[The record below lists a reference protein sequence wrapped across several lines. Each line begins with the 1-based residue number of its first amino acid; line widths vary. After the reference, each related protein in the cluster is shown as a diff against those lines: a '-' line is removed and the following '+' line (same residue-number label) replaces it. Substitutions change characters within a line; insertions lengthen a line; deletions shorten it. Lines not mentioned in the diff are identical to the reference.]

1 MLNANDFKKKQ
12 IIFLF
17 TNEGDKL
24 SFLND
29 NIIVKNKEGGIKYQ
43 STCYRL
49 FMICVVGNISI
60 TSGLIQ
66 RSKKFGFSICLMTT
80 TFKVYEILGARMEG
94 NTLLRKHQYEYT
106 ENDIGRKIEQNKI
119 KNQSQILKNI
129 RGKNQIMKEGIE
141 LLDKMVVQ
149 LEQQLEYLEVMG
161 IEGNAA
167 RVYFSRVFDN
177 VDWKG
182 RKPRIKNDYV
192 NVTLDIGYTMLF
204 NIVDA
209 ILQVY
214 GFDTYYGVFHKCFYM
229 RKSLVCDLM
238 EPIRPVV
245 DYQVRKSINLGQCKE
260 NDFEVI
266 NNRWCL
272 KYKSNPQYIQFLM
285 NAILE
290 YKDDIFLYIQQY
302 YRFFMK
308 RKIELLMGLCVILCA
323 FVLARKGAVFVQSEQ
338 AKSAPVCIVVDAGH
352 GGDDP
357 GKIGIND
364 ALEKDINLQIALKLQ
379 KILEQN
385 NIKVVMTR
393 NTDAGLYSEG
403 ATNKKAEDMQKRCKI
418 IEDSNALFTVSIHQ
432 NSYTSPEIQGA
443 QVFYYGQSENGKK
456 LAEILQTALIEQVD
470 PDNHRAAK
478 ANESYY
484 LLKKTPTP
492 TVIVECG
499 FLSNPI
505 EAELLLQDDYQD
517 QLVNAIY
524 TGIKTYLGDELP
536 QNESS

>member
-12 IIFLF
+12 IVFLF

-266 NNRWCL
+266 NNRWSL

-308 RKIELLMGLCVILCA
+308 RKSVSEIP
-323 FVLARKGAVFVQSEQ
+323 VF
-338 AKSAPVCIVVDAGH
+338 
-352 GGDDP
+352 
-357 GKIGIND
+357 
-364 ALEKDINLQIALKLQ
+364 
-379 KILEQN
+379 
-385 NIKVVMTR
+385 
-393 NTDAGLYSEG
+393 
-403 ATNKKAEDMQKRCKI
+403 I
-418 IEDSNALFTVSIHQ
+418 IH
-432 NSYTSPEIQGA
+432 
-443 QVFYYGQSENGKK
+443 
-456 LAEILQTALIEQVD
+456 
-470 PDNHRAAK
+470 
-478 ANESYY
+478 
-484 LLKKTPTP
+484 
-492 TVIVECG
+492 
-499 FLSNPI
+499 
-505 EAELLLQDDYQD
+505 
-517 QLVNAIY
+517 
-524 TGIKTYLGDELP
+524 
-536 QNESS
+536 

>member
-12 IIFLF
+12 IVFLF

-49 FMICVVGNISI
+49 FMICVVGNISR

-308 RKIELLMGLCVILCA
+308 RKSVSEIP
-323 FVLARKGAVFVQSEQ
+323 VF
-338 AKSAPVCIVVDAGH
+338 
-352 GGDDP
+352 
-357 GKIGIND
+357 
-364 ALEKDINLQIALKLQ
+364 
-379 KILEQN
+379 
-385 NIKVVMTR
+385 
-393 NTDAGLYSEG
+393 
-403 ATNKKAEDMQKRCKI
+403 I
-418 IEDSNALFTVSIHQ
+418 IH
-432 NSYTSPEIQGA
+432 
-443 QVFYYGQSENGKK
+443 
-456 LAEILQTALIEQVD
+456 
-470 PDNHRAAK
+470 
-478 ANESYY
+478 
-484 LLKKTPTP
+484 
-492 TVIVECG
+492 
-499 FLSNPI
+499 
-505 EAELLLQDDYQD
+505 
-517 QLVNAIY
+517 
-524 TGIKTYLGDELP
+524 
-536 QNESS
+536 

>member
-1 MLNANDFKKKQ
+1 MEVRTILH
-12 IIFLF
+12 ISLHIRL
-17 TNEGDKL
+17 TEV
-24 SFLND
+24 
-29 NIIVKNKEGGIKYQ
+29 IVKNKEGGIKYQ

-308 RKIELLMGLCVILCA
+308 RKSVSEIP
-323 FVLARKGAVFVQSEQ
+323 VF
-338 AKSAPVCIVVDAGH
+338 
-352 GGDDP
+352 
-357 GKIGIND
+357 
-364 ALEKDINLQIALKLQ
+364 
-379 KILEQN
+379 
-385 NIKVVMTR
+385 
-393 NTDAGLYSEG
+393 
-403 ATNKKAEDMQKRCKI
+403 I
-418 IEDSNALFTVSIHQ
+418 IH
-432 NSYTSPEIQGA
+432 
-443 QVFYYGQSENGKK
+443 
-456 LAEILQTALIEQVD
+456 
-470 PDNHRAAK
+470 
-478 ANESYY
+478 
-484 LLKKTPTP
+484 
-492 TVIVECG
+492 
-499 FLSNPI
+499 
-505 EAELLLQDDYQD
+505 
-517 QLVNAIY
+517 
-524 TGIKTYLGDELP
+524 
-536 QNESS
+536 

>member
-12 IIFLF
+12 IVFLF
-17 TNEGDKL
+17 TNECDKL

-308 RKIELLMGLCVILCA
+308 RKSVSEIP
-323 FVLARKGAVFVQSEQ
+323 VF
-338 AKSAPVCIVVDAGH
+338 
-352 GGDDP
+352 
-357 GKIGIND
+357 
-364 ALEKDINLQIALKLQ
+364 
-379 KILEQN
+379 
-385 NIKVVMTR
+385 
-393 NTDAGLYSEG
+393 
-403 ATNKKAEDMQKRCKI
+403 I
-418 IEDSNALFTVSIHQ
+418 IH
-432 NSYTSPEIQGA
+432 
-443 QVFYYGQSENGKK
+443 
-456 LAEILQTALIEQVD
+456 
-470 PDNHRAAK
+470 
-478 ANESYY
+478 
-484 LLKKTPTP
+484 
-492 TVIVECG
+492 
-499 FLSNPI
+499 
-505 EAELLLQDDYQD
+505 
-517 QLVNAIY
+517 
-524 TGIKTYLGDELP
+524 
-536 QNESS
+536 

>member
-12 IIFLF
+12 IVFLF

-66 RSKKFGFSICLMTT
+66 RSKKFGFSICLMTS

-260 NDFEVI
+260 NDFEVV

-308 RKIELLMGLCVILCA
+308 RKSVSEIP
-323 FVLARKGAVFVQSEQ
+323 VF
-338 AKSAPVCIVVDAGH
+338 
-352 GGDDP
+352 
-357 GKIGIND
+357 
-364 ALEKDINLQIALKLQ
+364 
-379 KILEQN
+379 
-385 NIKVVMTR
+385 
-393 NTDAGLYSEG
+393 
-403 ATNKKAEDMQKRCKI
+403 I
-418 IEDSNALFTVSIHQ
+418 IH
-432 NSYTSPEIQGA
+432 
-443 QVFYYGQSENGKK
+443 
-456 LAEILQTALIEQVD
+456 
-470 PDNHRAAK
+470 
-478 ANESYY
+478 
-484 LLKKTPTP
+484 
-492 TVIVECG
+492 
-499 FLSNPI
+499 
-505 EAELLLQDDYQD
+505 
-517 QLVNAIY
+517 
-524 TGIKTYLGDELP
+524 
-536 QNESS
+536 

>member
-12 IIFLF
+12 IVFLF

-80 TFKVYEILGARMEG
+80 TSKMYEILGARMEG

-260 NDFEVI
+260 NDFEVV

-308 RKIELLMGLCVILCA
+308 RKSVSEIP
-323 FVLARKGAVFVQSEQ
+323 VF
-338 AKSAPVCIVVDAGH
+338 
-352 GGDDP
+352 
-357 GKIGIND
+357 
-364 ALEKDINLQIALKLQ
+364 
-379 KILEQN
+379 
-385 NIKVVMTR
+385 
-393 NTDAGLYSEG
+393 
-403 ATNKKAEDMQKRCKI
+403 I
-418 IEDSNALFTVSIHQ
+418 IH
-432 NSYTSPEIQGA
+432 
-443 QVFYYGQSENGKK
+443 
-456 LAEILQTALIEQVD
+456 
-470 PDNHRAAK
+470 
-478 ANESYY
+478 
-484 LLKKTPTP
+484 
-492 TVIVECG
+492 
-499 FLSNPI
+499 
-505 EAELLLQDDYQD
+505 
-517 QLVNAIY
+517 
-524 TGIKTYLGDELP
+524 
-536 QNESS
+536 

>member
-12 IIFLF
+12 IVFLF

-80 TFKVYEILGARMEG
+80 TF
-94 NTLLRKHQYEYT
+94 
-106 ENDIGRKIEQNKI
+106 IGRKIEQNKI

-308 RKIELLMGLCVILCA
+308 RKSVSEIP
-323 FVLARKGAVFVQSEQ
+323 VF
-338 AKSAPVCIVVDAGH
+338 
-352 GGDDP
+352 
-357 GKIGIND
+357 
-364 ALEKDINLQIALKLQ
+364 
-379 KILEQN
+379 
-385 NIKVVMTR
+385 
-393 NTDAGLYSEG
+393 
-403 ATNKKAEDMQKRCKI
+403 I
-418 IEDSNALFTVSIHQ
+418 IH
-432 NSYTSPEIQGA
+432 
-443 QVFYYGQSENGKK
+443 
-456 LAEILQTALIEQVD
+456 
-470 PDNHRAAK
+470 
-478 ANESYY
+478 
-484 LLKKTPTP
+484 
-492 TVIVECG
+492 
-499 FLSNPI
+499 
-505 EAELLLQDDYQD
+505 
-517 QLVNAIY
+517 
-524 TGIKTYLGDELP
+524 
-536 QNESS
+536 

>member
-12 IIFLF
+12 IVFLF

-80 TFKVYEILGARMEG
+80 TFKVYEILGARMEE

-308 RKIELLMGLCVILCA
+308 RKSVSEIP
-323 FVLARKGAVFVQSEQ
+323 VF
-338 AKSAPVCIVVDAGH
+338 
-352 GGDDP
+352 
-357 GKIGIND
+357 
-364 ALEKDINLQIALKLQ
+364 
-379 KILEQN
+379 
-385 NIKVVMTR
+385 
-393 NTDAGLYSEG
+393 
-403 ATNKKAEDMQKRCKI
+403 I
-418 IEDSNALFTVSIHQ
+418 IH
-432 NSYTSPEIQGA
+432 
-443 QVFYYGQSENGKK
+443 
-456 LAEILQTALIEQVD
+456 
-470 PDNHRAAK
+470 
-478 ANESYY
+478 
-484 LLKKTPTP
+484 
-492 TVIVECG
+492 
-499 FLSNPI
+499 
-505 EAELLLQDDYQD
+505 
-517 QLVNAIY
+517 
-524 TGIKTYLGDELP
+524 
-536 QNESS
+536 

>member
-12 IIFLF
+12 IVFLF

-106 ENDIGRKIEQNKI
+106 EHDIGRKIEQNKI

-308 RKIELLMGLCVILCA
+308 RKSVSEIP
-323 FVLARKGAVFVQSEQ
+323 VF
-338 AKSAPVCIVVDAGH
+338 
-352 GGDDP
+352 
-357 GKIGIND
+357 
-364 ALEKDINLQIALKLQ
+364 
-379 KILEQN
+379 
-385 NIKVVMTR
+385 
-393 NTDAGLYSEG
+393 
-403 ATNKKAEDMQKRCKI
+403 I
-418 IEDSNALFTVSIHQ
+418 IH
-432 NSYTSPEIQGA
+432 
-443 QVFYYGQSENGKK
+443 
-456 LAEILQTALIEQVD
+456 
-470 PDNHRAAK
+470 
-478 ANESYY
+478 
-484 LLKKTPTP
+484 
-492 TVIVECG
+492 
-499 FLSNPI
+499 
-505 EAELLLQDDYQD
+505 
-517 QLVNAIY
+517 
-524 TGIKTYLGDELP
+524 
-536 QNESS
+536 

>member
-29 NIIVKNKEGGIKYQ
+29 NIIVKNKEGEIKYQ

-49 FMICVVGNISI
+49 FMTCVVGNISI

-80 TFKVYEILGARMEG
+80 TFKMYEILGARMEG
-94 NTLLRKHQYEYT
+94 NTLLRKHQYEYE

-149 LEQQLEYLEVMG
+149 LEQPLEYLEVMG

-308 RKIELLMGLCVILCA
+308 RKSVSEIP
-323 FVLARKGAVFVQSEQ
+323 VF
-338 AKSAPVCIVVDAGH
+338 
-352 GGDDP
+352 
-357 GKIGIND
+357 
-364 ALEKDINLQIALKLQ
+364 
-379 KILEQN
+379 
-385 NIKVVMTR
+385 
-393 NTDAGLYSEG
+393 
-403 ATNKKAEDMQKRCKI
+403 I
-418 IEDSNALFTVSIHQ
+418 IH
-432 NSYTSPEIQGA
+432 
-443 QVFYYGQSENGKK
+443 
-456 LAEILQTALIEQVD
+456 
-470 PDNHRAAK
+470 
-478 ANESYY
+478 
-484 LLKKTPTP
+484 
-492 TVIVECG
+492 
-499 FLSNPI
+499 
-505 EAELLLQDDYQD
+505 
-517 QLVNAIY
+517 
-524 TGIKTYLGDELP
+524 
-536 QNESS
+536 